1 MTTNAE
7 MMERK
12 EEYILRGS
20 APTTNPERR
29 YETLEDA
36 DEALRDAVHDWPQ
49 YHHRLVL
56 RVTRVEEIALYTYP
70 PPRKK

>member
-12 EEYILRGS
+12 EEYILRGD
-20 APTTNPERR
+20 APNASPRT
-29 YETLEDA
+29 YDTLEDA
-36 DEALRDAVHDWPQ
+36 DEALRDARHDWPQ
-49 YHHRLVL
+49 HHHWLVL

-70 PPRKK
+70 PPKKR